1 VLNVT
6 CPVPIDSFLYSFT
19 GRTIFLVVVST
30 VCFTQE
36 FSAVKVGG
44 GIFLL
49 LALYNW
55 KVIYDY
61 PELEEYR
68 SDDRPGF
75 HELDNDDWA
84 EYGEAKQGSKKGDTS
99 SRVSWA
105 DVSESTTTVAN
116 NVSHVSE
123 VSSLLQK
130 VNLPSQNA

>member
-6 CPVPIDSFLYSFT
+6 CLASTDSFLYSFT
-19 GRTIFLVVVST
+19 GRTIFLVVIST

-84 EYGEAKQGSKKGDTS
+84 EYGEAKQENKGDTS
-99 SRVSWA
+99 SHVSWA
-105 DVSESTTTVAN
+105 DVSGSSTNVAN
-116 NVSHVSE
+116 NASLVSE

-130 VNLPSQNA
+130 VKLPSQNA